1 MATQIKQSK
10 LTEIAEARNQTGYK
24 ILSGDAISWLKK
36 KVEEIKQPYRVVNS
50 IAAERSRQTSLIN
63 LGKMYFFKY
72 DPKTKADLPYWDV
85 FPVIIV
91 LEKYNDGFLGLNL
104 HYLPVN
110 YRVAFLK
117 KLMKF
122 AQKGKEDE
130 IKRLRVTYEILT
142 ATKRYP
148 EFRPCI
154 KRYLYTH
161 LRSRLLIVEP
171 DEWDTAIM
179 LPLQQ
184 FRGARPVTIWKD
196 SVAEIREHMAYF
208 NKEEA

>member
-10 LTEIAEARNQTGYK
+10 LTQIAEERNQTGYK

-36 KVEEIKQPYRVVNS
+36 KIEEIKQPYRAVNS
-50 IAAERSRQTSLIN
+50 IVAEGNRQTSFVN

-85 FPVIIV
+85 FPIVIV
-91 LEKYNDGFLGLNL
+91 LERYNDGFLGLNL
-104 HYLPVN
+104 HYLPIN

-122 AQKGKEDE
+122 AQKGKDNE
-130 IKRLRVTYEILT
+130 IKRLRVTYEILS
-142 ATKRYP
+142 ATKRYS

-184 FRGARPVTIWKD
+184 FKKARAQTVWKE
-196 SVAEIREHMAYF
+196 SMLEYREEL
-208 NKEEA
+208 KEKE